1 QLLEKGYSE
10 FSSSLLTERKMTNLP
25 PYSYQV
31 LIRAE
36 AVLLE
41 KALAFLS
48 FVKKEALLK
57 AIPTLSIFGPVSA
70 PMERRLGKHRAQL
83 LFQSPERTA
92 LQQLLQKLVPKIEA
106 NIIVNTVKWS
116 LDVDPIDMY

>member
-1 QLLEKGYSE
+1 
-10 FSSSLLTERKMTNLP
+10 MTNLP

-48 FVKKEALLK
+48 FVKKEAMLK
-57 AIPTLSIFGPVSA
+57 SMPKLTISGPIAA

-83 LFQSPERTA
+83 LFQAPERST
-92 LQQLLQKLVPKIEA
+92 LQQLLQKLVPKIESSLIA
-106 NIIVNTVKWS
+106 NTVKWS